1 MKLLEV
7 EENLKRRISLETC
20 IFMCIK
26 RIRTGEAVQKCYCGT
41 ETGHVF
47 ASALELREPI
57 HESIGNDVST
67 ILKL

>member
-1 MKLLEV
+1 
-7 EENLKRRISLETC
+7 
-20 IFMCIK
+20 MCIK